1 MDVLRFPLLR
11 KEKIRTDVIVVNCCR
26 MENYI
31 LI

>member
-1 MDVLRFPLLR
+1 MDVLPLLR